1 MTGSGT
7 ADSERANTIHSQRPA
22 ATPTGTPMTTPPAAI
37 TVDCQ
42 AMVAA
47 SCRRVKPSVFSSAR
61 SRRRRRTDA
70 TRARPRAA
78 TAPAATPPA
87 RITGIVPMDL

>member
-1 MTGSGT
+1 MPSG
-7 ADSERANTIHSQRPA
+7 I
-22 ATPTGTPMTTPPAAI
+22 PMTSPTMAT

-42 AMVAA
+42 ATVVA

-61 SRRRRRTDA
+61 SRRRRRTDVTSA
-70 TRARPRAA
+70 SPSAA
-78 TAPAATPPA
+78 TVPTATPAA